1 MEKTGQ
7 VTMASVSI
15 ARKRRS
21 KKKRKSTDSANDKVV
36 RRKDRG
42 LGIVDFLCEFDSSGV
57 HLVKLIAGNGN
68 QTTLNEKVGKRF

>member
-1 MEKTGQ
+1 MEKTG
-7 VTMASVSI
+7 TGDNGVSQHRTK
-15 ARKRRS
+15 AKEQ
-21 KKKRKSTDSANDKVV
+21 KKRKSTDSANDKVV